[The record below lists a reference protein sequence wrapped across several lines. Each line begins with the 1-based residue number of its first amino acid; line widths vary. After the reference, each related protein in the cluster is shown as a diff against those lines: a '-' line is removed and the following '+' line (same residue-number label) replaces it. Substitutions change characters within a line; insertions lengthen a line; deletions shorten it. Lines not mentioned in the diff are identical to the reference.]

1 MRDVQVKNGRPT
13 LTPEQLKRATQHV
26 QGEVRW
32 NESLASIT
40 SLQVGGPADVLV
52 VPSDVEDV
60 IRVLQGA
67 RAEGVPFVVLGGTN
81 VLVRDKGI
89 RGIVMQLK
97 HLTGLHEEANHVVY
111 AQAGVRL
118 PRLMQFALSRNLSGM
133 EWAAGIPGTVG
144 GGVVMNAGTRL
155 GEMKEVLHAVDFV
168 NLRGQRVRLDASNLS
183 FAYRKTTLPKG
194 IVVGAWV
201 QLTPSTRA
209 EIEARTKAYLRYR
222 RASQPLTIPNAGSVF
237 KNPPGDSA
245 GRLIEAAGLKGAHVG
260 DAEVSAKHANFIV
273 NRGTA
278 TAAQVLALIRKVRQ
292 TVARKCGVRLQLE
305 WKVIGES

>member
-97 HLTGLHEEANHVVY
+97 HLTELHEEANHVVY

-209 EIEARTKAYLRYR
+209 EIEARTKTYLRYR

>member
-13 LTPEQLKRATQHV
+13 LTPEQLKRAIQHV

-60 IRVLQGA
+60 IRMLQGA

-97 HLTGLHEEANHVVY
+97 QLTGLHEEANQVVY

-144 GGVVMNAGTRL
+144 GGVAMNAGTRL

-209 EIEARTKAYLRYR
+209 EIEARTKTYLRYR

-245 GRLIEAAGLKGAHVG
+245 GRLIEAAGLKGAHMG

>member
-1 MRDVQVKNGRPT
+1 
-13 LTPEQLKRATQHV
+13 
-26 QGEVRW
+26 GEVYW
-32 NESLASIT
+32 NESLAPLL

-52 VPSDVEDV
+52 FPSNVEDV
-60 IRVLQGA
+60 IRVIVGA
-67 RAEGVPFVVLGGTN
+67 QTEGIPFVVLGGTN
-81 VLVRDKGI
+81 VVVRDKGI

-97 HLTGLHEEANHVVY
+97 RLTGIHEEAGHVVY

-118 PRLMQFALSRNLSGM
+118 PRLMQFAVGHNLSGM

-155 GEMKEVLHAVDFV
+155 GEMQEVLQAVDLV
-168 NLRGQRVRLDASNLS
+168 NVRGHRVRVEASNMS
-183 FAYRKTTLPKG
+183 FAYRKATLPKG

-201 QLTPSTRA
+201 QLALSNKEQVA
-209 EIEARTKAYLRYR
+209 ARTKSYLQYR
-222 RASQPLTIPNAGSVF
+222 RETQPLTLPNAGSVF

-245 GRLIEAAGLKGAHVG
+245 GRLVEAAGLKGVRIG
-260 DAEVSAKHANFIV
+260 DAEVSTKHANFIV

-278 TAAQVLALIRKVRQ
+278 TADQVLALIRKVRQ
-292 TVARKCGVRLQLE
+292 TVARKFGVRLQLE